1 MLLFLY
7 CKKDLWSNTEVHK
20 CTQNPFW
27 SDDEEEAEE
36 LAYLAEVVAV
46 EGEE

>member
-1 MLLFLY
+1 LEQHR
-7 CKKDLWSNTEVHK
+7 EVHK